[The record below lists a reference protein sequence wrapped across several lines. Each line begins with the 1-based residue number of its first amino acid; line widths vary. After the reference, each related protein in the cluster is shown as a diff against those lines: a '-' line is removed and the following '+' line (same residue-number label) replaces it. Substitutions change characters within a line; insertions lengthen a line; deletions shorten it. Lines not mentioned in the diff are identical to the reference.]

1 MGEDEYMVHIS
12 SSAYL
17 SSYKYHQPRPESQKS
32 QNLPKWTLG
41 SHDRRLWAPR
51 SNPILG
57 PSATNLV
64 CTWEK
69 GNIYFISVVRHTC
82 GVIDIT
88 SSSQN
93 LKNLENL
100 PRSRPPGTKP
110 FTWGTSTSPNLGP
123 SATNLGFTLEKG
135 NIWSISVVSHTCRVI
150 YITSLAQNIKISK
163 ICSDRD
169 LREAKPSPLSDE
181 MCQISATDA
190 LESRWAPRIRLRKIN
205 VIVVGHIYQFIYV
218 TSSAKNVKKLQNLPS
233 SFKQHLKPLSNS

>member
-1 MGEDEYMVHIS
+1 MISNRQFAVLGKNHIS
-12 SSAYL
+12 PEYKKSRKSAQIADL
-17 SSYKYHQPRPESQKS
+17 REP
-32 QNLPKWTLG
+32 
-41 SHDRRLWAPR
+41 
-51 SNPILG
+51 
-57 PSATNLV
+57 
-64 CTWEK
+64 
-69 GNIYFISVVRHTC
+69 
-82 GVIDIT
+82 
-88 SSSQN
+88 
-93 LKNLENL
+93 
-100 PRSRPPGTKP
+100 KP
-110 FTWGTSTSPNLGP
+110 FTRGPSTTPNLSP
-123 SATNLGFTLEKG
+123 SANNFVCAQEKG

-233 SFKQHLKPLSNS
+233 SFKQHLKPLSNSQLPCLFMIQGDDTIQPPLTYEGSLQGLLRRG